1 MDSRRGR
8 FNSMRFQPGFRY
20 GASTA
25 VIGALALLT
34 GETQG
39 FAIDATAY
47 ATAAAP
53 YTGGPAGG
61 TVAVI
66 DTGTPAN
73 DLSNVALDSSNL
85 TQSGTS
91 PKIVHFPDS
100 PYARWTPHNYILQS
114 QTFGTTWVATST
126 VTEND
131 TTAPDGTAT
140 VDKVVDGS
148 GTQVKQTAVTT
159 LASVVYTA
167 SLYVKQSNITWFS
180 FIVNS
185 DDAFTDYLQ
194 CWFNVSAGSTG
205 ASSANGA
212 YTYVTH
218 SITAA
223 DNGFYRLSIT
233 YSTTAIN
240 QGFFLCSVTAD
251 SGSTRVSS
259 GTYWLWGAQ
268 INRGNT
274 TLPYLATTTA
284 ARIGIPQ
291 GYDTAAS
298 KYGILVEPAAT
309 NVLLQTEDFTNVKW
323 TNESSTDTGNSTTA
337 PDGATTADTL
347 TAVAANVPHDIYFS
361 DGVATSAVN
370 YTLSVYAKAGTA
382 SYLLVNN
389 ASDAT
394 SWAGAIFDLAN
405 GTVTQTDAQTI
416 TLVDTS
422 IVSVGNGWYRCSVT
436 ATLTATV
443 WYPIFGISNSG
454 TATQADGDY
463 GKITFNAA
471 GTETLYLW
479 GAQLETGTVATS
491 YIPTLGSTVTRAVDK
506 ITALTSTMPNLD
518 TAHTVYCDC
527 RPRSLRLDGAIGYY
541 WEIQEDVNNRTVVYA
556 DPSSGPGPRQ
566 FCQDGGAPQCDTDL
580 GSYTLGTRSQVSAA
594 FAANDFDGSVD
605 GGAVQSDATGTM
617 PGTLDTFA
625 IGMDHDVFSGHGNFV
640 FYRFVVVPRQ
650 VETASGNLATWRYNF

>member
-205 ASSANGA
+205 SSSANGA

-218 SITAA
+218 TITAA
-223 DNGFYRLSIT
+223 ENGFYRLSIT
-233 YSTTAIN
+233 YSTTAAN

-251 SGSTRVSS
+251 GGSTRVSS

-268 INRGNT
+268 INRGYT
-274 TLPYLATTTA
+274 ALPYLVTTTT

-291 GYDTAAS
+291 GYDAAAAQ
-298 KYGILVEPAAT
+298 YGILEEPAGT
-309 NVLLQTEDFTNVKW
+309 NLCLYSDDFTNAAW
-323 TNESSTDTGNSTTA
+323 TKSNMTTA
-337 PDGATTADTL
+337 KTATGPD
-347 TAVAANVPHDIYFS
+347 
-361 DGVATSAVN
+361 
-370 YTLSVYAKAGTA
+370 
-382 SYLLVNN
+382 
-389 ASDAT
+389 
-394 SWAGAIFDLAN
+394 N
-405 GTVTQTDAQTI
+405 GTNSA
-416 TLVDTS
+416 S
-422 IVSVGNGWYRCSVT
+422 
-436 ATLTATV
+436 TLTATAGNATALQAITSASSARITGFWVKRRTGSGNIDLTQDNGGTWQTMTVTADWTRVELTAATLTDPTVGIRIVTSGDEIDV
-443 WYPIFGISNSG
+443 WGF
-454 TATQADGDY
+454 QH
-463 GKITFNAA
+463 
-471 GTETLYLW
+471 
-479 GAQLETGTVATS
+479 ETGSVLTS
-491 YIPTLGSTVTRAVDK
+491 TIPTRGVTVTRAADNL
-506 ITALTSTMPNLD
+506 IALSSSFPYGSSNTA
-518 TAHTVYCDC
+518 Y
-527 RPRSLRLDGAIGYY
+527 
-541 WEIQEDVNNRTVVYA
+541 VYA
-556 DPSSGPGPRQ
+556 VAREVATQHDVLEFDANNANEDESVKLYTDASANILMQ
-566 FCQDGGAPQCDTDL
+566 IEDGGATQLDPLDSAVNASANTTFQISGAWATNDVD
-580 GSYTLGTRSQVSAA
+580 VSANGT
-594 FAANDFDGSVD
+594 AAASDGT
-605 GGAVQSDATGTM
+605 ATM
-617 PGTLDTFA
+617 PTITHIRFGSNPTP
-625 IGMDHDVFSGHGNFV
+625 GNHLNGFIYKMV
-640 FYRFVVVPRQ
+640 TVPRQ
-650 VETASGNLATWRYNF
+650 VETDAGNLETWRYA